1 MSLDREW
8 EKYSGGPSVS
18 THKRVHVTIRQRGDI
33 YLNKFAWN
41 VLGKPKA
48 VALYYNRERDEI
60 AMEPADPRRP
70 ENFPVQE
77 RHTGY
82 RIAAGPFC
90 QHFRIRRDYAQ
101 SQRFLHPDIDNY
113 GILHLDLRD
122 TVTIEQR
129 RKGIAKEGPK

>member
-8 EKYSGGPSVS
+8 EKYSGGPSLS
-18 THKRVHVTIRQRGDI
+18 THNRMHVTIRHRGDI

-60 AMEPADPRRP
+60 AIEPADPRRP
-70 ENFPVQE
+70 ENFPVRE
-77 RHTGY
+77 RLAGY
-82 RIAAGPFC
+82 RIVAGNFC

-101 SQRFLHPDIDNY
+101 TERFVNPDIDEQ
-113 GILHLDLRD
+113 GILHLDLRN